1 MLKDTLKYTVR
12 HMQNYETIY
21 YNFILLKRE
30 YRILYMVEKAL
41 FLIKPKI
48 RGFTIDENCGIY
60 YIYLTKNNSILE
72 ICNIFNEELI
82 GVLLGYWFASSQY
95 KDFRYILT
103 YTVNDNEI
111 YSQKLLDLSVI
122 KSIFRE
128 RNRISRILGKQI
140 TIKIIEINEY

>member
-1 MLKDTLKYTVR
+1 MIKDTLKYSVR

-30 YRILYMVEKAL
+30 YRILYMVEKVL

-60 YIYLTKNNSILE
+60 YIYLSKNNSILE
-72 ICNIFNEELI
+72 ICDIFNEELI
-82 GVLLGYWFASSQY
+82 GILLGYWFASSQY
-95 KDFRYILT
+95 KNFKYILS
-103 YTVNDNEI
+103 YTVNGKEI
-111 YSQKLLDLSVI
+111 YSQKLSNLSII

-128 RNRISRILGKQI
+128 RNRISRILAKPVI
-140 TIKIIEINEY
+140 IKIIEINEY